1 MYMTNLYAYDKKLY
15 LITKRDFW
23 ERWEYE
29 QERSRGDI
37 LDASENCREK
47 KKKRRGERE
56 RNRFISALRNKR
68 KKSIRLNHVYRFTR
82 LIGNKFIYVV
92 SIFVNIIALIS
103 FNRIYRA

>member
-37 LDASENCREK
+37 LDVSENCREK

-56 RNRFISALRNKR
+56 RGIVLYLLFETNEKNRSA
-68 KKSIRLNHVYRFTR
+68 
-82 LIGNKFIYVV
+82 
-92 SIFVNIIALIS
+92 
-103 FNRIYRA
+103 